1 MKLGIWL
8 LPPIQV
14 VKYWN
19 MGLQTLSNSII
30 LFVIRSTQQNYI
42 SILNF
47 ISLHSVHVNLYNV
60 QSTRLN

>member
-30 LFVIRSTQQNYI
+30 LFVIRSTQQNLYF
-42 SILNF
+42 F

>member
-30 LFVIRSTQQNYI
+30 ICDQIYI
-42 SILNF
+42 AQ
-47 ISLHSVHVNLYNV
+47 LYFY
-60 QSTRLN
+60 SKLYFFAFSSCKPL